1 MRVGY
6 VSGAALVRDVL
17 EADGARGVDDVQEL
31 FPASSLQEH
40 P

>member
-6 VSGAALVRDVL
+6 VSGAAFVRDVL
-17 EADGARGVDDVQEL
+17 EAGGAHGVDDVQEQ
-31 FPASSLQEH
+31 FPASSPQEH